1 MKLPVVQSPPLTKP
15 PPLIRLPAVPQ
26 AAVVAAAVSFAE
38 VGPETLVCLTVTV
51 MPLMLILL
59 LLQSA

>member
-1 MKLPVVQSPPLTKP
+1 MKLPVVESLPLTKP
-15 PPLIRLPAVPQ
+15 PLLIRLPAVPQ
-26 AAVVAAAVSFAE
+26 AAVVAATVPFAE
-38 VGPETLVCLTVTV
+38 VGPETLVCLTVAV